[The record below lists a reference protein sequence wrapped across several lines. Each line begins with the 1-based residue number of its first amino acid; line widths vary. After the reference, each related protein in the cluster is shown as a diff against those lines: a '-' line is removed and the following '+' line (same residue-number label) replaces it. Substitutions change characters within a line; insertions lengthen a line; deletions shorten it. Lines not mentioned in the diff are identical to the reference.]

1 MQCIKYFNKTFILS
15 LISCFYLHNENSYHI
30 SITSTLANSSSLS
43 RNVVAQISLNL
54 SRSKLNIALLR
65 TSNDVVVLFLKM
77 IKQWLHSY
85 ESKDYLIFKSNY
97 TKSMNYHDN
106 GFFQSNTTYCSYAAK
121 QNYNFLFQ
129 LLLES
134 YKWTTSFVHSI
145 TIKHNGLRQ
154 VHNFVLLFF
163 SFCMKLES
171 RYKLW
176 HTLTIIVINATKNL
190 VLYYERKN
198 LI

>member
-97 TKSMNYHDN
+97 TKSMNY
-106 GFFQSNTTYCSYAAK
+106 YIMIM
-121 QNYNFLFQ
+121 
-129 LLLES
+129 
-134 YKWTTSFVHSI
+134 TSFNAIPSIFCMLQNKI
-145 TIKHNGLRQ
+145 TISYFN
-154 VHNFVLLFF
+154 
-163 SFCMKLES
+163 CC
-171 RYKLW
+171 
-176 HTLTIIVINATKNL
+176 
-190 VLYYERKN
+190 
-198 LI
+198 